1 MTETLKNRISD
12 IDRNRLDYIS
22 LVLKEMR
29 LAEGKTQD
37 DYLNDGLTRRQIQW
51 VEASNNLTIMKLYS
65 ILYFYGYT
73 MKDIDWIY

>member
-51 VEASNNLTIMKLYS
+51 VEGSNNLTILKLYS
-65 ILYFYGYT
+65 ILDFYGYT

>member
-1 MTETLKNRISD
+1 MTESVKNEISE
-12 IDRNRLDYIS
+12 IDRCRLDYIS

-37 DYLNDGLTRRQIQW
+37 GYLNDGLTRRQIQW
-51 VEASNNLTIMKLYS
+51 VEGSNNLTLLKLFS
-65 ILYFYGYT
+65 ILDFYGYK